1 MARPQPAAEA
11 RFMSGLRDGVRRSV
25 VLGASLLREAG
36 AGVRDAVGELTD
48 PRRAEQQRLHDELEQ
63 ARREGRWLSD
73 DERAHRLLD
82 QQKRSQ
88 RRRLLLVLLVISLL
102 LPPLWLLV
110 PVWCGLLWLPQTT
123 RRLLV
128 LGLALGA
135 SLAVLVVL
143 ALLWLLLR

>member
-1 MARPQPAAEA
+1 
-11 RFMSGLRDGVRRSV
+11 
-25 VLGASLLREAG
+25 
-36 AGVRDAVGELTD
+36 VGELTD

-73 DERAHRLLD
+73 DERAHRLSD
-82 QQKRSQ
+82 QQRRSQ

-110 PVWCGLLWLPQTT
+110 PVWCGLLWWPQTT

>member
-1 MARPQPAAEA
+1 
-11 RFMSGLRDGVRRSV
+11 MSGIRDGVRRSV

-36 AGVRDAVGELTD
+36 AGVLDAVGELAD
-48 PRRAEQQRLHDELEQ
+48 PHRAQQQRLHDELEQ

-73 DERAHRLLD
+73 DERAHRLAD
-82 QQKRSQ
+82 QQRGSQ
-88 RRRLLLVLLVISLL
+88 QRRLLLVLLVISLL

-110 PVWCGLLWLPQTT
+110 PVWCGLLWWPRIT

-128 LGLALGA
+128 FALALGA
-135 SLAVLVVL
+135 LLAVLVVV